1 MTTTLENPAADA
13 AVQTAPTGFGV
24 DKSFT
29 SRQAPWYKL
38 GPQIEGDVDSAEA
51 AKLGGLDFDVE
62 LRSAAFGSV
71 SEKGN
76 KTNVTVSNRKAIVR
90 ADTNAFIDFVSV
102 DYRPV
107 QYRDAFDFLDAIN
120 PRYVSAGSMS
130 DGRQGFMVVQLP
142 DLNTLNVEINGE
154 VDPHDLF
161 VIVRTSHDRSKA
173 LEISLMPLRG
183 RCMNQL
189 ALQTLT
195 SGAQQRWSI
204 KHVGDVAA
212 RMAEAE
218 RIIKM
223 APKYA
228 EIYANK
234 ARQLGSVTVSD
245 EQSRSILKRVL
256 PARTKRDDQ
265 VEAIMTMRNRPE
277 VGFAGTG
284 WGLANAVSEYF
295 DWGRN
300 EGTRTAQSQFTS
312 GLTGDT
318 AKYFN
323 RTAQLL
329 LNM

>member
-1 MTTTLENPAADA
+1 MTTTLENPVTTEDTVAQVAD
-13 AVQTAPTGFGV
+13 FGA
-24 DKSFT
+24 KTFT

-38 GPQIEGDVDSAEA
+38 GPQIDGDVNAAEA
-51 AKLGGLDFDVE
+51 ARLGGLDFEVE

-76 KTNVTVSNRKAIVR
+76 KTNVTVPNRKAIVR
-90 ADTNAFIDFVSV
+90 ADTNSFIDFVSV
-102 DYRPV
+102 DYEVV
-107 QYRDAFDFLDAIN
+107 QYSEAFDFMDTIN

-130 DGRQGFMVVQLP
+130 GGRQGFLVAQLP
-142 DLNTLNVEINGE
+142 DSALNIEINGE
-154 VDPHDLF
+154 VDPHELF

-189 ALQTLT
+189 ALN
-195 SGAQQRWSI
+195 SFSAGAPQRWSI
-204 KHVGDVAA
+204 KHIGDVKA
-212 RMAEAE
+212 RMAEAQ
-218 RIIKM
+218 RIITV

-234 ARQLGSVTVSD
+234 ARQLGSVTVTD